1 MDNVYVFEGKTSTEA
16 IEKGLKELGVT
27 KSRVDIKILDQE
39 DKRSFFSILTP
50 RVVKVEMTL
59 KENIKEESKSS
70 SKKDNEEKKEDKIAD
85 SSKRIVKEAVSEED
99 IDKAIEDIK
108 TFLEDFTKNINTKL
122 NYDVKVEDEIIK
134 VNIDGE
140 DTGFLIGYRGEVLN
154 SLQLIVSNIACK
166 SSKEKIRVSL
176 NISGYREKREKDLE
190 VLAGKIANTVIK
202 RGKDITLEPMS
213 AYERKVIHTKLQ
225 ENSKVKTYSIGEEP
239 YRKVVVALNKK

>member
-16 IEKGLKELGVT
+16 IDKGLKELGVS
-27 KSRVDIKILDQE
+27 KSKVNIKILEQE

-59 KENIKEESKSS
+59 KETDKEDTKTVNKPKDESNNIKKVEKEVRTEEEL
-70 SKKDNEEKKEDKIAD
+70 NA
-85 SSKRIVKEAVSEED
+85 AVTD
-99 IDKAIEDIK
+99 ITKFMDE
-108 TFLEDFTKNINTKL
+108 FTKSVNTKID
-122 NYDVKVEDEIIK
+122 YKIVVEDEMIK
-134 VNIDGE
+134 VNIDGD

-154 SLQLIVSNIACK
+154 SLQLIISNIACK

-190 VLAGKIANTVIK
+190 VLATKIAGTVIK

-213 AYERKVIHTKLQ
+213 AYERKIIHTKLQ
-225 ENSKVKTYSIGEEP
+225 DNNKVKTYSIGEEP
-239 YRKVVVALNKK
+239 YRKVVVSLNRK

>member
-16 IEKGLKELGVT
+16 IDKGLKELGVS
-27 KSRVDIKILDQE
+27 KSKVNIKILEQE

-59 KENIKEESKSS
+59 KETDKEDTKTVNKSKDEPNNIKKVEKEVRTEEEL
-70 SKKDNEEKKEDKIAD
+70 NA
-85 SSKRIVKEAVSEED
+85 AVTD
-99 IDKAIEDIK
+99 ITKFMDE
-108 TFLEDFTKNINTKL
+108 FTKSVNTKID
-122 NYDVKVEDEIIK
+122 YKIVVEDEMIK
-134 VNIDGE
+134 VNIDGD

-154 SLQLIVSNIACK
+154 SLQLIISNIACK

-190 VLAGKIANTVIK
+190 VLATKIAGTVIK

-213 AYERKVIHTKLQ
+213 AYERKIIHTKLQ
-225 ENSKVKTYSIGEEP
+225 DNNKVKTYSIGEEP
-239 YRKVVVALNKK
+239 YRKVVVSLNRK